1 MCFEIRK
8 AEIKDLGPALALD
21 REAFGPDAWTVMDYA
36 AVFSENSVKKFTAVT
51 GGKFAGF
58 GASEWDREQDA
69 VCLLTLAVRPEF
81 RNRGIGSA
89 LLQAMENAFG
99 STDVYL
105 YVDAENDTAIR
116 LYHRAGYKQA
126 GIIPSYYMNGHDAV
140 IMRNEI
146 PGAKSV

>member
-8 AEIKDLGPALALD
+8 AEIRDLGPALALD

-36 AVFSENSVKKFTAVT
+36 AVFSENSVKKFTAVSE
-51 GGKFAGF
+51 GKFAGF
-58 GASEWDREQDA
+58 GASEWDQEQNA

-99 STDVYL
+99 KTDVYL
-105 YVDAENDTAIR
+105 YVDAENVTAIR
-116 LYHRAGYKQA
+116 LYRRAGYEHA
-126 GIIPSYYMNGHDAV
+126 GVIPSYYMNGHDAL
-140 IMRNEI
+140 IMEKQI
-146 PGAKSV
+146 L